1 MAEGTSAPDLTYV
14 VALGGVVVHV
24 VVSVAGGFVVKCC
37 RATSQE
43 IEPSDGLGGDL
54 LITFRVRGPTDP
66 RPVSLLVESVA
77 ERSGDSGADASKRLR
92 LGNRVC
98 DAGNQAVRSSSGCLA
113 IVALGVSPGG
123 SAKVE
128 PMAEV
133 VRTTAPRTRWVF
145 LSRDACH
152 LGLCRLVALARPT
165 QEHSTE
171 YARSGPTLVS
181 VASRVHVRF
190 VQAVAPMPATAVD
203 VVAGWWSRTVHR
215 WCGQL
220 CLRHTLEG
228 ALTRS
233 CILSTGCRRF
243 LKSEHDGKT
252 WLCARPSCCIIHNS
266 NNNMAAELPT
276 ATGGEARASPGT
288 APPPPRDRPGR
299 PLPGFPPLAPRA
311 DQNVAARLATHAAE
325 EGHASVSDSWTSIAE
340 ELDDASAARGTQPA
354 SAGLDTAAS
363 ARGAASMVCKA
374 EPDTG
379 WWLGETEDVSHGVQ
393 GADCLPDPTVDAP
406 DAEGRATCKAE
417 PDMEEPLPDAA
428 AHGLAGHKRK
438 RYLQSGTCPWRART
452 GP

>member
-1 MAEGTSAPDLTYV
+1 M
-14 VALGGVVVHV
+14 
-24 VVSVAGGFVVKCC
+24 VKCC

-288 APPPPRDRPGR
+288 AAPPPRDRPGR
-299 PLPGFPPLAPRA
+299 PLPGSRPWPRAQTRTLRRARQLTRLRRAMRVFPTAGLPSPRSSTTPPLREALSPPPPAWTRPQALVAPPLWSAKPSLTPGGGLERRRTFRTVYRVPTASQTQRWMRRTPKDVPRA
-311 DQNVAARLATHAAE
+311 KLN
-325 EGHASVSDSWTSIAE
+325 
-340 ELDDASAARGTQPA
+340 
-354 SAGLDTAAS
+354 
-363 ARGAASMVCKA
+363 
-374 EPDTG
+374 
-379 WWLGETEDVSHGVQ
+379 
-393 GADCLPDPTVDAP
+393 PTWRSP
-406 DAEGRATCKAE
+406 CQT
-417 PDMEEPLPDAA
+417 
-428 AHGLAGHKRK
+428 
-438 RYLQSGTCPWRART
+438 LQHMG
-452 GP
+452 